1 MRFLQ
6 LKGLFK
12 KEMQT
17 FFILTKKKYP
27 IKVMDNGFSRIT
39 FILGLFW
46 GLNKGLWAPV
56 AINFLLILIVSFYS
70 SELITGLILFSNIFW
85 GFFGKD
91 LLIQKFLKK
100 NYSPQNIIN
109 ASSKEKALLIY
120 QAKSENEVSFNN

>member
-1 MRFLQ
+1 
-6 LKGLFK
+6 
-12 KEMQT
+12 MQT
-17 FFILTKKKYP
+17 FFIFTKKKHP
-27 IKVMDNGFSRIT
+27 IKVIDNGFSRIT

-46 GLNKGLWAPV
+46 GLNKGLWGPV
-56 AINFLLILIVSFYS
+56 AINFSLILIVSFYS
-70 SELITGLILFSNIFW
+70 SDLTTGLILFSNIFW